1 MDTITVIFTKDYYN
15 ILSWLIRWTLPR
27 SRFALALSSH
37 CLIDIGDGL
46 LYQDI
51 GLSGVFTTNMAKIK
65 ETDTIVAIKKY
76 PINNKEAAI
85 TFLKS
90 QLGKKY
96 DYLGALGLALAPS
109 RKWDE
114 DDSWFCYELAANAIS
129 AGGGEQ
135 FSNLNHITET
145 ALLAIQ
151 STDVTP

>member
-1 MDTITVIFTKDYYN
+1 MSMQTTCRHQLN
-15 ILSWLIRWTLPR
+15 
-27 SRFALALSSH
+27 RFALNKKPRKP
-37 CLIDIGDGL
+37 IRQVKPDK
-46 LYQDI
+46 
-51 GLSGVFTTNMAKIK
+51 AKIK